1 MSWPGADID
10 ALDSLLAAGPPP
22 DYEQGSTTA
31 GSVVFPVKPPV
42 SVGDPPRARKLEVI
56 RASQVRPRRW
66 HWLWQAWMVL
76 GGLTLIAGR
85 EGLGKSTIA
94 VGVGSLLT
102 LGKLDGELLG
112 QPRNILYISSEDSR
126 EHTIVPRFIAAGADM
141 DRVLFID
148 VRTETSAEGV
158 VTMPIDNIA
167 VEALIREHN
176 IALLILD
183 AATSVMASG
192 LDGHDDRKVRQFLE
206 PLAAIG
212 TRTQCS
218 ILGVCHFGKRESA
231 DTGKLILG
239 SIAWSQ
245 VARSVLAVAQDP
257 DGDLVISATKKNLS
271 AESASIGARIV
282 SETVETEDGPANV
295 GRVEWLGETTSD
307 ARDHLAGDSDG
318 GERED
323 RDQAVEWLRE
333 YLESD
338 GRVKSAQA
346 KRDAVSAGFS
356 ASTIARSRRRL
367 GVIIS
372 SEGETIDGRINRVT
386 YWALPTTTDPTDDER
401 GRATTAHTK
410 AGTTDTTG
418 RDLRKQELNTPTNFG
433 RASHPVHDTT
443 DYTTDGA
450 SVGQP
455 PKCPVCVYRLDPVL
469 VTAGHTTHP
478 NCEPKPCGHPGK
490 PLPSGKCGECIAQ
503 AGNAKR
509 GAA

>member
-1 MSWPGADID
+1 MSWPSADVE
-10 ALDSLLAAGPPP
+10 ALDSLLAAGSPP
-22 DYEQGSTTA
+22 DYEQGSISA
-31 GSVVFPVKPPV
+31 GSVVPPIKPLV
-42 SVGDPPRARKLEVI
+42 SAGDPPRARELMVI
-56 RASQVRPRRW
+56 RGSQVRPRRW
-66 HWLWQAWMVL
+66 RWLWQAWMVL

-102 LGKLDGELLG
+102 LGQLDGELLG

-126 EHTIVPRFIAAGADM
+126 EHTVVPRFIAAGADM
-141 DRVLFID
+141 DRVLFVD
-148 VRTETSAEGV
+148 VKTETSAEGV
-158 VTMPIDNIA
+158 ITMPVDNIA
-167 VEALIREHN
+167 VEALIHEHN
-176 IALLILD
+176 IALVILD

-212 TRTQCS
+212 TRTECS

-282 SETVETEDGPANV
+282 SATVDTDDGPANV

-307 ARDHLAGDSDG
+307 ARDHLAGDGDG

-323 RDQAVEWLRE
+323 RDQAFEWLHE
-333 YLESD
+333 YLKSD
-338 GRVKSAQA
+338 GRVKSAQV
-346 KRDAVSAGFS
+346 KRDAGSAGFS

-367 GVIIS
+367 GVIMT
-372 SEGETIDGRINRVT
+372 SEGETRDGRMNRVT
-386 YWALPTTTDPTDDER
+386 YWSLPTATDPTDKEA
-401 GRATTAHTK
+401 GRATTAHTG

-418 RDLRKQELNTPTNFG
+418 HDLRKQELNTPTNFG

-443 DYTTDGA
+443 GDTTDA
-450 SVGQP
+450 RQTPV
-455 PKCPVCVYRLDPVL
+455 CPVCAYRLDPVL
-469 VTAGHTTHP
+469 VAMGESTHP
-478 NCEPKPCGHPGK
+478 NCEPKPCGHAGR
-490 PLPSGKCGECIAQ
+490 PLPSGKCGTCIAERLS
-503 AGNAKR
+503 A